1 MKTTTFIL
9 LLFLSIGLFGQKK
22 SELGTQIVNLETRVI
37 LLEKDVEKTRQENKI
52 LQQEII
58 SLKDQISHMSLLL
71 SQKEK
76 GTSTIEG
83 ESVTPNTSTEKKQCK
98 AKTASGKQC
107 SRDAQEGSDYCWQHR
122 PTYEPSSTKEE
133 DSGTGTKP
141 NSSVGSSK
149 REIHTGPRGGK
160 YYINANGKKT
170 YIKK

>member
-9 LLFLSIGLFGQKK
+9 LLFLSTGLFGQKK
-22 SELGTQIVNLETRVI
+22 SELSTQILNLETRLI
-37 LLEKDVEKTRQENKI
+37 LLEKDVEKTKLENKI
-52 LQQEII
+52 LQQEVV
-58 SLKDQISHMSLLL
+58 SLKDQVSQMSLLL
-71 SQKEK
+71 SEKEK
-76 GTSTIEG
+76 GTSADES
-83 ESVTPNTSTEKKQCK
+83 ESVTTKTSTEKKRCK

-122 PTYEPSSTKEE
+122 PTYEPSSTKKE
-133 DSGTGTKP
+133 DPGTGTKS
-141 NSSVGSSK
+141 NSSVRSNT